1 MRYEPDRA
9 KKPQKTEPREY
20 DRPTEG
26 PTTATLGDKRKI
38 TWRVKT
44 LPVSLAVSTSLPAS
58 PVDLASVVN
67 IDNKDDENIVLD
79 IGDYPIVT
87 DPIAPET

>member
-1 MRYEPDRA
+1 MERTDQAIDQPTVDDFSPVLGRGIWIELEEP
-9 KKPQKTEPREY
+9 KP
-20 DRPTEG
+20 
-26 PTTATLGDKRKI
+26 
-38 TWRVKT
+38 
-44 LPVSLAVSTSLPAS
+44 LPVSLAVSTRLPAS

-87 DPIAPET
+87 DPVAPET

>member
-1 MRYEPDRA
+1 
-9 KKPQKTEPREY
+9 
-20 DRPTEG
+20 
-26 PTTATLGDKRKI
+26 
-38 TWRVKT
+38 
-44 LPVSLAVSTSLPAS
+44 VSTSLPAS

-79 IGDYPIVT
+79 IGDHPIAT

>member
-1 MRYEPDRA
+1 MGVR
-9 KKPQKTEPREY
+9 
-20 DRPTEG
+20 G
-26 PTTATLGDKRKI
+26 GKRKK
-38 TWRVKT
+38 TGRVKT
-44 LPVSLAVSTSLPAS
+44 LPVSSAVSTSLPAS

>member
-1 MRYEPDRA
+1 
-9 KKPQKTEPREY
+9 
-20 DRPTEG
+20 
-26 PTTATLGDKRKI
+26 
-38 TWRVKT
+38 
-44 LPVSLAVSTSLPAS
+44 
-58 PVDLASVVN
+58 VVN

>member
-1 MRYEPDRA
+1 MTPTALKSCWRRGRA
-9 KKPQKTEPREY
+9 STTDFQTA
-20 DRPTEG
+20 G
-26 PTTATLGDKRKI
+26 PTTATPGGKRKK
-38 TWRVKT
+38 RGGSKT

-58 PVDLASVVN
+58 PVDPASVVN

-79 IGDYPIVT
+79 IGDYPIVA